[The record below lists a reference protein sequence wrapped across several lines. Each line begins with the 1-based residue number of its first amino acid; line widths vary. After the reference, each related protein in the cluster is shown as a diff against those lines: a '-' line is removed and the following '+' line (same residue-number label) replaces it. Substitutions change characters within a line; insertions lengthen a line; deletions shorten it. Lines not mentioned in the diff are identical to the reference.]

1 MEEEVESRE
10 VCSWIISK
18 TNIMDKWKKINP
30 EFTDFLKEK
39 WEIQNFNYKQAEKLI
54 EIGLKPEEVY
64 FAKWLRDEKGRDFDT
79 ISPEETNDL
88 REEYQRKLVSV
99 LVKEV
104 KEEINEIEREIQ
116 ALKESL
122 DNGQAELVERFI
134 NANKKVIK
142 NEEDDQARGEL
153 KELFKVLEEKDFSE
167 ENIEEIIRYCER
179 LVDLEWQEEF
189 INGELQKGTQTV
201 IQISPK

>member
-122 DNGQAELVERFI
+122 DNDQAELVERFI
-134 NANKKVIK
+134 NANKKIIK
-142 NEEDDQARGEL
+142 DEEDDQARSEL
-153 KELFKVLEEKDFSE
+153 KELSKVLEEKDFSE

>member
-134 NANKKVIK
+134 NANKKIIK
-142 NEEDDQARGEL
+142 DEEDDQARSEL
-153 KELFKVLEEKDFSE
+153 KELSKVLEEKDFSE